1 MSANAFLKVSEQVNC
16 LLKVAQRSRR
26 KREEGVE
33 GADKGGEG
41 GRGGVVVTATATAT
55 KSECPVD
62 CGLCSGNS

>member
-33 GADKGGEG
+33 EADKRGEG
-41 GRGGVVVTATATAT
+41 GERGVVTATATAT

>member
-16 LLKVAQRSRR
+16 LTKVAQRSRR

-41 GRGGVVVTATATAT
+41 GGERGVVTAT